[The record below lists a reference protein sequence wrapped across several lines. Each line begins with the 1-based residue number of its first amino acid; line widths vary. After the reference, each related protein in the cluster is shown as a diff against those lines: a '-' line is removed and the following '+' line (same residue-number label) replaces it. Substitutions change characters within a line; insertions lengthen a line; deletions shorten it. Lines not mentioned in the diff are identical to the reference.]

1 MPLSEH
7 EQRLLDQIER
17 ELYAED
23 PKFAS
28 TVRGTRMRRPTRRRR
43 LQGIALFVV
52 GVAMLVL
59 GVAGQAAF
67 LRVAE
72 IPWLSVLWFLVMF
85 GGVLLAVT
93 ALGASGEADDAV
105 PEQEKRA
112 EDSAGESSGLQFPAQ
127 GSMFI
132 LLAVRFLGGWVSCYY
147 VSWFIH
153 KVPFLASIFQRKQ
166 QRVKGINWG
175 PWRWNSRRNGSRR
188 CSRRQHGR
196 NFFPRVRRLF
206 YFFPIFPFHLVMVI
220 SRMGFSVSHCKD
232 LFIFYL
238 HPGF

>member
-72 IPWLSVLWFLVMF
+72 IPWLSVLGFLVMF

-105 PEQEKRA
+105 PQSRDGRGGRGGSPAKSSFTERMEERFRRRF
-112 EDSAGESSGLQFPAQ
+112 ED
-127 GSMFI
+127 
-132 LLAVRFLGGWVSCYY
+132 R
-147 VSWFIH
+147 
-153 KVPFLASIFQRKQ
+153 
-166 QRVKGINWG
+166 
-175 PWRWNSRRNGSRR
+175 
-188 CSRRQHGR
+188 
-196 NFFPRVRRLF
+196 
-206 YFFPIFPFHLVMVI
+206 
-220 SRMGFSVSHCKD
+220 
-232 LFIFYL
+232 
-238 HPGF
+238 